1 MNTVYI
7 VMPAYNEETN
17 IKDVVQTWYPV
28 LEGKSRDSKL
38 VIADS
43 GSTDATHSILTAMQ
57 EEYPGLK
64 ILSETAKQHGP
75 KLIALYQYA
84 IDQGGR
90 VCFSD
95 GLRRA
100 DKSRRI

>member
-43 GSTDATHSILTAMQ
+43 GSTDA
-57 EEYPGLK
+57 
-64 ILSETAKQHGP
+64 
-75 KLIALYQYA
+75 
-84 IDQGGR
+84 
-90 VCFSD
+90 
-95 GLRRA
+95 
-100 DKSRRI
+100 